1 MPATWALARPQT
13 DRVRGSVQP
22 IRAGLRRSIAV
33 VALVLLAGCVAV
45 PVPQEA
51 APPARLGLT
60 PASFS
65 TLPGWAEDRH
75 AEALPAFAQTCARL
89 RSLPA
94 DRPLGGGEA
103 AAPLAGRVADWLP
116 LCDEA
121 AAIAP
126 GDHAAARA
134 FMEARFRPYLA
145 ANVQTRPADPFG
157 TFTGYFEPEL
167 AGSRRR
173 RSAEQVP
180 LLRRPPDL
188 IAADLGDFASD
199 LAGRRLAGRVQGD
212 RLVPYPSRAEIEDGA
227 LDRRRLELLW
237 LDDPID
243 AFFLHVQGSGRV
255 RLAEGGIARVG
266 YAAQNGHPYVP
277 IGRLLVER
285 GAMTLDQVS
294 MQSIRAW
301 LRAHPAEAGAVMRQN
316 PSYVFFRELQ
326 GLRPD
331 EGPPGAFGAPLTP
344 GRSIAVDHVHI
355 PLGIPLWIDTRH
367 PVTQAPLRR
376 LVLAQDV
383 GGAVRGPVRGDL
395 FWGWGPE
402 AEEAAGRMNERGLW
416 WLLLPASVGT
426 GVAAAVQSPSSAA
439 RTREASSSRR

>member
-1 MPATWALARPQT
+1 MAPTPASSLPSDVQ
-13 DRVRGSVQP
+13 VQGPLQP
-22 IRAGLRRSIAV
+22 IRARLRRSIA
-33 VALVLLAGCVAV
+33 AACLIVLGGCVAV

-51 APPARLGLT
+51 GPPDRLGLQ
-60 PASFS
+60 PARFA
-65 TLPGWAEDRH
+65 TLPGWAEDAH
-75 AEALPAFAQTCARL
+75 AEALPAFAETCARL
-89 RSLPA
+89 RQMPA
-94 DRPLGGGEA
+94 DRTLGGGEA

-134 FMEARFRPYLA
+134 FFEARFRPWLA
-145 ANVQTRPADPFG
+145 SNVGTQPADPYG

-167 AGSRRR
+167 TGSRRR
-173 RSAEQVP
+173 RGAEQVP
-180 LLRRPPDL
+180 LLQRPPDL
-188 IAADLGDFASD
+188 IAVDLGDFVPE
-199 LAGRRLAGRVQGD
+199 LAGRRTAGQVRDG
-212 RLVPYPSRAEIEDGA
+212 RLVPYASRAEIEAGA

-266 YAAQNGHPYVP
+266 FAGQNGHPYVP
-277 IGRLLVER
+277 IGRVLVER

-301 LRAHPAEAGAVMRQN
+301 LRAHPGEARAVMQQN
-316 PSYVFFRELQ
+316 PSYVFFREIR

-355 PLGIPLWIDTRH
+355 PLGIPLWIATRD
-367 PVTQAPLRR
+367 PMTQRQLNRV
-376 LVLAQDV
+376 VLAQDV
-383 GGAVRGPVRGDL
+383 GGAIRGPVRGDL
-395 FWGWGPE
+395 FWGWGEE
-402 AEEAAGRMNERGLW
+402 AAEAAGRMRERGLW
-416 WLLLPASVGT
+416 WLLLPAELGR
-426 GVAAAVQSPSSAA
+426 VAEAPASAPA
-439 RTREASSSRR
+439 R

>member
-1 MPATWALARPQT
+1 MA
-13 DRVRGSVQP
+13 
-22 IRAGLRRSIAV
+22 
-33 VALVLLAGCVAV
+33 LAGCVAV

-51 APPARLGLT
+51 GPPARLGLT

-65 TLPGWAEDRH
+65 ALPGWAEERH
-75 AEALPAFAQTCARL
+75 AEALPAFAATCARL

-103 AAPLAGRVADWLP
+103 AAPRAGRVADWLP

-121 AAIAP
+121 AALAP
-126 GDHAAARA
+126 DDHASARA
-134 FMEARFRPYLA
+134 FFEARFRPWLA
-145 ANVQTRPADPFG
+145 ANVQSRPSDPYG

-167 AGSRRR
+167 TGSRRR
-173 RSAEQVP
+173 RSTEQVP

-188 IAADLGDFASD
+188 IAADLGDFAPD

-212 RLVPYPSRAEIEDGA
+212 RLVPYASRAEIEDGA

-243 AFFLHVQGSGRV
+243 AFFLHVQGAGRV

-266 YAAQNGHPYVP
+266 FAAQNGHPYVP

-285 GAMTLDQVS
+285 GAMTLEQVS

-301 LRAHPAEAGAVMRQN
+301 LRANPGEARGVMRQN
-316 PSYVFFRELQ
+316 PSYVFFRELR
-326 GLRPD
+326 GLEPD
-331 EGPPGAFGAPLTP
+331 QGPPGAFGAPLTP
-344 GRSIAVDHVHI
+344 GRSVAVDHAHI

-367 PVTQAPLRR
+367 PATRQPLRR

-416 WLLLPASVGT
+416 WLLLPASLGT
-426 GVAAAVQSPSSAA
+426 VASGPDQAPSSTA